1 MLYEACCTSV
11 SDYGSEIWGFEPKDS
26 TLKIHLRA
34 ARTYLGLPRNTTSV
48 GVLSE
53 INWMEP
59 VYRTQLR
66 MVRQYVR
73 ILKMH
78 PNRLPRRIL
87 EWDKNIS
94 EEHSFQTWYKEVKS
108 IFLVHNLSSRFDHLL
123 SKTDIDNMKQSM
135 WVKQTAELKQRC
147 TEMPKL
153 RLYNAINDFGVT
165 PIYLML
171 PLSFVQKIFLAKL
184 RLSALAIRIETGR
197 FERPRLE
204 EKERLCLSC
213 KDGISVESESHFM
226 FSCKSYEELRLKWKN
241 ELSVGVN
248 FDDMLPVDKLRVIFK
263 TKENIKITAQ
273 YLISCFD
280 ARSKKV

>member
-1 MLYEACCTSV
+1 
-11 SDYGSEIWGFEPKDS
+11 
-26 TLKIHLRA
+26 
-34 ARTYLGLPRNTTSV
+34 
-48 GVLSE
+48 
-53 INWMEP
+53 
-59 VYRTQLR
+59 
-66 MVRQYVR
+66 
-73 ILKMH
+73 
-78 PNRLPRRIL
+78 
-87 EWDKNIS
+87 
-94 EEHSFQTWYKEVKS
+94 
-108 IFLVHNLSSRFDHLL
+108 
-123 SKTDIDNMKQSM
+123 MKQSM

-171 PLSFVQKIFLAKL
+171 PLSFVQKMFLAKL

-248 FDDMLPVDKLRVIFK
+248 FDDMLPVDKLRVIVK